1 MIETPLGVAERL
13 NAKFAKA
20 FKVVAEKASE
30 SDSQRGEAVKARMAL
45 ADTQKRLQALQ
56 EPFKGLSKEQVAEVL
71 KQAVAMQQDNQRR
84 QQEQDLAR
92 KLEAEIRRKMAPDK
106 GPKPSR
112 GFGR

>member
-30 SDSQRGEAVKARMAL
+30 SDSQRGAAVRARMAL
-45 ADTQKRLQALQ
+45 ADTQKQLQALQ
-56 EPFKGLSKEQVAEVL
+56 EPFKGLSKDQVAEVL

-92 KLEAEIRRKMAPDK
+92 KLEAEIRRKMAPEQ
-106 GPKPSR
+106 GPKPR
-112 GFGR
+112 GFSR

>member
-1 MIETPLGVAERL
+1 
-13 NAKFAKA
+13 
-20 FKVVAEKASE
+20 
-30 SDSQRGEAVKARMAL
+30 MAL
-45 ADTQKRLQALQ
+45 ADTQKQLQALQ

-71 KQAVAMQQDNQRR
+71 KQAVAVQQDNQRR